1 MHNQTWQG
9 RCFEAAI
16 HALRQNPRGVLVHGT
31 PLGHAGEVAGIRYA
45 HAWVELGDLLV
56 VDLTMNG
63 RPTMPRALYYCAAS
77 LIEEHV
83 RRYTA
88 DEAVRLL
95 RATGHYGPWDGPALT
110 IAA

>member
-1 MHNQTWQG
+1 MSTWEG

-16 HALRQNPRGVLVHGT
+16 HALAEHPRGTLVHGT

-56 VDLTMNG
+56 VDLTMSG
-63 RPTMPRALYYCAAS
+63 RPTMPRALYYRAAS
-77 LIEEHV
+77 LTEAHV
-83 RRYTA
+83 RRYTV
-88 DEAVRLL
+88 DEAARLL
-95 RATGHYGPWDGPALT
+95 RASGHYGPWDGPALT

>member
-1 MHNQTWQG
+1 MNTWEG

-16 HALRQNPRGVLVHGT
+16 HALRSFTNGTLVHGT

-45 HAWVELGDLLV
+45 HAWIELGDLLV
-56 VDLTMNG
+56 VDLTMSG
-63 RPTMPRALYYCAAS
+63 RPTMPRALYYRAAS
-77 LIEEHV
+77 LTEAHV

-88 DEAVRLL
+88 DEAARLL
-95 RATGHYGPWDGPALT
+95 CSSGHYGPWDGPALV

>member
-1 MHNQTWQG
+1 MNTWEG

-16 HALRQNPRGVLVHGT
+16 HALMCHAHSTLVHGT

-45 HAWVELGDLLV
+45 HAWIELGDLLV
-56 VDLTMNG
+56 VDLTMSG
-63 RPTMPRALYYCAAS
+63 RPTMPRALYYRAAS
-77 LIEEHV
+77 LTEAHV

-88 DEAVRLL
+88 DEAARLL
-95 RATGHYGPWDGPALT
+95 CSSGHYGPWDGPALV